1 VGVHVVRLPDVG
13 EGVAEAELVEW
24 HVSVGD
30 AVTTESVLA
39 EVMTDKATVEISSPV
54 DGVVSALYGEPGEVL
69 AIGSDFVSIDVGGA
83 APPPAADT
91 TPDAI
96 ATPTAEPPTR
106 PAAAD
111 GGAPTSASASTPAP
125 SAAGAGAAGT
135 SSLAT
140 SGAASRDAPSQR
152 QKSSATKVADAPRAA
167 PTAGVRP
174 RAAPAVR
181 QRARELGIDLRV
193 VQPSGPDGR
202 VVHADLDAFLSG
214 GPRRAAGVGAADDAT
229 TTTPL
234 IGLRKRIAERLTTA
248 ASEIPHIT
256 YVDEVD
262 VTELERLRAKL
273 NERRGDDVAKL
284 TLLPFVARAIVAA
297 LGEQPHLN
305 ATYDPA
311 AGLTTHTAVH
321 IGVATQTPDGLV
333 VPVVRQVQSLDV
345 WEIAT
350 EISRLAEAARTGK
363 ATRDELRGSTI
374 TITSLG
380 ALGGLVTTP
389 IINHPEVAIVGVN
402 KMQVRP
408 MWDGSTFVP
417 RTMVNLSCSFDHRI
431 VDGWDAATF
440 VQRLKELLET
450 PALLFVDAPGRR

>member
-30 AVTTESVLA
+30 TVTTESVLA

-54 DGVVSALYGEPGEVL
+54 DGVVAALYGEPGEVL
-69 AIGSDFVSIDVGGA
+69 AIGSDFVSIDVAGAGTPARADAKA
-83 APPPAADT
+83 APAASQ
-91 TPDAI
+91 
-96 ATPTAEPPTR
+96 
-106 PAAAD
+106 AAAD
-111 GGAPTSASASTPAP
+111 EGAAHAEGDAVKADGLTDTADPATPAGGGT
-125 SAAGAGAAGT
+125 GAGAQ
-135 SSLAT
+135 
-140 SGAASRDAPSQR
+140 SRQAPSQR
-152 QKSSATKVADAPRAA
+152 QRSSATESADAPRAA
-167 PTAGVRP
+167 PTPGSRP

-193 VQPSGPDGR
+193 VAPSGPDGR
-202 VVHADLDAFLSG
+202 IVHADLDAFLSG
-214 GPRRAAGVGAADDAT
+214 APGTSAGSGAVDDAT

-297 LGEQPHLN
+297 VGEQPHIN

-311 AGLTTHTAVH
+311 AGLTTHAAVH
-321 IGVATQTPDGLV
+321 LGVATQTPDGLI
-333 VPVVRQVQSLDV
+333 VPVVRHVQALDL
-345 WEIAT
+345 WAIAT
-350 EISRLAEAARTGK
+350 EISRLAEAARGGK
-363 ATRDELRGSTI
+363 ATRNELRGSTI

-408 MWDGSTFVP
+408 LWDGSTFVP

-450 PALLFVDAPGRR
+450 PALLFVDAPGR

>member
-69 AIGSDFVSIDVGGA
+69 AIGSDFVTIDVGGA
-83 APPPAADT
+83 APPTADA
-91 TPDAI
+91 TPDATAPPAAEP
-96 ATPTAEPPTR
+96 ATGPPTQPASTGEGEPTA
-106 PAAAD
+106 AAA
-111 GGAPTSASASTPAP
+111 P
-125 SAAGAGAAGT
+125 SGAGAAAAGT

-140 SGAASRDAPSQR
+140 SGAASRDVPSQR
-152 QKSSATKVADAPRAA
+152 QKSSATEVAGAPRAA
-167 PTAGVRP
+167 PTPGLRP

-202 VVHADLDAFLSG
+202 IVHADLDAFLNG
-214 GPRRAAGVGAADDAT
+214 GPRRTAGAGPADDAT

-256 YVDEVD
+256 YVEEID

-284 TLLPFVARAIVAA
+284 TPLPFVARAIVAA
-297 LGEQPHLN
+297 VGEQPHLN

-311 AGLTTHTAVH
+311 AGLTTHAAVH

-333 VPVVRQVQSLDV
+333 VPVVSDVQALDV
-345 WEIAT
+345 WAIAT
-350 EISRLAEAARTGK
+350 EIARLAEAARTGK

-450 PALLFVDAPGRR
+450 PALLFVDAPGPR